1 MSENRHKTLSA
12 LFLLILLMS
21 YKVGVTMFVHTHNV
35 DGTMV
40 VHSHPFTSNNHSHSS
55 TQVIAIGQLS
65 SFNGLENTSYNEI
78 NVFHYSVEE
87 INFSEQNLFVINA
100 CDASVSLRA
109 PPAVC

>member
-1 MSENRHKTLSA
+1 MGKERSKAIKAVL
-12 LFLLILLMS
+12 LLILLVS
-21 YKVGVTMFVHTHNV
+21 YKLSVTIFVHTHNV